1 MKYKDLIE
9 RLLPFAEEEISLGV
23 SSEERHYGPERGDG
37 KYIVDEVRFYHPDD
51 GDGDMIVGVKIK
63 YDKESCGT
71 IGKSEIINP
80 L

>member
-23 SSEERHYGPERGDG
+23 SSEERYYDQEHEDR
-37 KYIVDEVRFYHPDD
+37 KYIVDEVRFYHPDE

>member
-9 RLLPFAEEEISLGV
+9 RLLPFAEEEISIST
-23 SSEERHYGPERGDG
+23 SSEECGDR
-37 KYIVDEVRFYHPDD
+37 KYIVDEVRFYHPSED
-51 GDGDMIVGVKIK
+51 DGDMIVRVKMK
-63 YDKESCGT
+63 YDKESCKT